1 MQTTNKLTKQT
12 LAHFTE
18 FVTTVDSKLFSRALR
33 NMLIDYLQFNKDG
46 LPLDFNTALHQ
57 ISLLFNLLD
66 VITDEQRRDKT

>member
-1 MQTTNKLTKQT
+1 MQTKITKQT
-12 LAHFTE
+12 LNYFNE
-18 FVTTVDSKLFSRALR
+18 FVINTDSKLLNRTLR

-46 LPLDFNTALHQ
+46 LPLDFNSALHQ